1 MSLAKWVRL
10 RRVSTQTQRH
20 EASAVLVSSQLKV
33 RCRSWFPVHFV
44 DWSLVSVLRRRS
56 CSCGQVLCVSA
67 AARRWLG
74 CAAHL
79 APCRPGG
86 AATWLLG
93 LASAAR
99 RFSAAVGGRLGSSAA
114 APQLGGSAARRLGG
128 SAARWLGGSSA
139 RWLGGSVTSW
149 LGGSVAR
156 QLGSSAARRLGVFL
170 WLGTRIMRACARFA
184 RGGPLYSRPK
194 ARQHSSAVDVRVI
207 EVAAV
212 VRWSCFAR
220 LPALRHACWLSVLIS
235 VCLSV
240 ISVLFQFYLNFTSV
254 LSQVDLRCISG
265 CGVAI
270 PRTSLLTHN

>member
-1 MSLAKWVRL
+1 M
-10 RRVSTQTQRH
+10 
-20 EASAVLVSSQLKV
+20 

-44 DWSLVSVLRRRS
+44 DWSLVSALRRCS

-128 SAARWLGGSSA
+128 SAARWLVCSSA
-139 RWLGGSVTSW
+139 RWLSGSVASW
-149 LGGSVAR
+149 LDGSVAR
-156 QLGSSAARRLGVFL
+156 QLGSSAARRLGGCFVARHAHHARARAIRAWSSALTPRGPPAQQGRGCACYLSRGCGAVVLFCSF
-170 WLGTRIMRACARFA
+170 ACAA
-184 RGGPLYSRPK
+184 P
-194 ARQHSSAVDVRVI
+194 
-207 EVAAV
+207 
-212 VRWSCFAR
+212 R
-220 LPALRHACWLSVLIS
+220 LLALRADFGLS
-235 VCLSV
+235 
-240 ISVLFQFYLNFTSV
+240 
-254 LSQVDLRCISG
+254 
-265 CGVAI
+265 
-270 PRTSLLTHN
+270 